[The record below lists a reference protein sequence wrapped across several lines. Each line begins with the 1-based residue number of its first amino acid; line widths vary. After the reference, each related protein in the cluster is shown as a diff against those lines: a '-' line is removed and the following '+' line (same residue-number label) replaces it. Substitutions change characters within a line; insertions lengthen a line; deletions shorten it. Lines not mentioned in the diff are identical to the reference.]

1 MTDLQIKQANDVL
14 QFVAGQN
21 ELCTRDDIRIYM
33 TESCGYGI
41 NDILFAIGILCQYN
55 LIENYQNRK
64 LVFMITPEGM
74 TTAKVGLANHLNK
87 QNKNQ
92 VRSEKERKVA
102 YQASKVTIMSFV
114 CTVVGIIIGL
124 IVALING
131 DFVEWL
137 RKFIG
142 L

>member
-1 MTDLQIKQANDVL
+1 MTDLQIRQANDVL

-21 ELCTRDDIRIYM
+21 KLCTRDDIRIYM

-74 TTAKVGLANHLNK
+74 TATKVGFKEFLSKKKDK
-87 QNKNQ
+87 QNIE
-92 VRSEKERKVA
+92 EKQFYFNAKWGLLLKVIGLIIG
-102 YQASKVTIMSFV
+102 VI
-114 CTVVGIIIGL
+114 GIIISL
-124 IVALING
+124 LAI
-131 DFVEWL
+131 
-137 RKFIG
+137 
-142 L
+142 